1 MIGWKKSCLAMTPN
15 LFICAIQKSEVV
27 QNNELKNKII
37 RNIDLGMSNN
47 MLSNN
52 DLINIIETS
61 GSYLNLM
68 TISDYA
74 KENNISY
81 NGAKHFREH
90 LELFGVKFIV
100 DNI

>member
-1 MIGWKKSCLAMTPN
+1 
-15 LFICAIQKSEVV
+15 
-27 QNNELKNKII
+27 
-37 RNIDLGMSNN
+37 MSNK
-47 MLSNN
+47 MLSNT
-52 DLINIIETS
+52 DLIDIIETA

-90 LELFGVKFIV
+90 LELFWVKFIV